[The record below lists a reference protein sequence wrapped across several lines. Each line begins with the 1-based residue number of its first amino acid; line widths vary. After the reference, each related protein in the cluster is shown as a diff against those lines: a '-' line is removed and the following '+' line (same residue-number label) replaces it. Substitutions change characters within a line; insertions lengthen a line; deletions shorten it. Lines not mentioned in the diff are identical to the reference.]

1 MYKNFP
7 RITIARNLAFGKE
20 RLRFKYCDGR
30 KSGLRSGLQNRMRST
45 SCDLDFD
52 LDFGL
57 DFGLGFG
64 LELGVC
70 DCNRGIVGLY
80 THLWRKRE
88 REREREREE
97 RLLGKMENVSVRDG
111 AGEGE
116 AVEME
121 MEMGGGG
128 DARGGKGGKGGRGG
142 MGKGKGRGAAAGGNG
157 TGGNE
162 KNREM
167 LVSKALSKLLRHAA
181 ESEGVRLD
189 GEGFARL
196 DLVMQ
201 WPRLKSLKPTFA
213 DIRTA
218 VTDNAKQRFSMKP
231 NPSLPEPPSPS
242 SESPEHWM
250 IRANQGHSIAIDSAA
265 LLVPITLEAG
275 NVPETCVH
283 GTYFA
288 FYDEIV
294 NSGGLKKMGRNHVHF
309 GTGVPEDGGVV
320 SGMRGDAEVLIYVDV
335 KRCLVEEPQ
344 MKWWVSE
351 NGVVLTEGDK
361 EGVVG
366 TRFWKRVEGRREGGL
381 LWVDGVKV
389 ADLEEGL
396 RNRKAPMGKGGR
408 GGGGGRGRGGRGGG
422 RGRGKEGRGGRG
434 GGRGGKSSD
443 GNTEIGIEETNL

>member
-1 MYKNFP
+1 MYKYKYKHFL
-7 RITIARNLAFGKE
+7 RITLARNLGFAKIGLE
-20 RLRFKYCDGR
+20 YRYRYRYCDGG
-30 KSGLRSGLQNRMRST
+30 KSGLRNQIRS
-45 SCDLDFD
+45 SSYD
-52 LDFGL
+52 
-57 DFGLGFG
+57 LGFG
-64 LELGVC
+64 LALALGVR
-70 DCNRGIVGLY
+70 DRDRGVIGLY
-80 THLWRKRE
+80 TYTSSQRG

-97 RLLGKMENVSVRDG
+97 SARKMESGSASDVARW
-111 AGEGE
+111 AEEGDV
-116 AVEME
+116 VEVE
-121 MEMGGGG
+121 VGGGG
-128 DARGGKGGKGGRGG
+128 NARDGKGGRGG
-142 MGKGKGRGAAAGGNG
+142 RGKGKGRGAAAAAGGG
-157 TGGNE
+157 SE

-181 ESEGVRLD
+181 ESEGVMLD

-242 SESPEHWM
+242 SENPEDWM

-288 FYDEIV
+288 FYEEIV
-294 NSGGLKKMGRNHVHF
+294 KSGGLKKMGRNHVHF

-335 KRCLVEEPQ
+335 KRCLEEEPE

-381 LWVDGVKV
+381 LWEDGVKV
-389 ADLEEGL
+389 AELEEGL
-396 RNRKAPMGKGGR
+396 RNRKAPMGKSGR
-408 GGGGGRGRGGRGGG
+408 GGGEVRGRGGRGGG
-422 RGRGKEGRGGRG
+422 RGRGKEARGGRG

-443 GNTEIGIEETNL
+443 GNTEISIDETKPAEES

>member
-1 MYKNFP
+1 MYRDF
-7 RITIARNLAFGKE
+7 
-20 RLRFKYCDGR
+20 
-30 KSGLRSGLQNRMRST
+30 LRSST
-45 SCDLDFD
+45 KSSRDLVLRRTGSGYRYRCFGGHRTGIGIESQSPSRTRNQSCDR
-52 LDFGL
+52 GI
-57 DFGLGFG
+57 GLGLAG
-64 LELGVC
+64 GVC
-70 DCNRGIVGLY
+70 TRAYSFLHRGGF
-80 THLWRKRE
+80 TRE
-88 REREREREE
+88 NPTV
-97 RLLGKMENVSVRDG
+97 MENARAMDM
-111 AGEGE
+111 AGSAEQGV
-116 AVEME
+116 AVEV
-121 MEMGGGG
+121 G
-128 DARGGKGGKGGRGG
+128 DEGNAKAGRAGKGGRGG
-142 MGKGKGRGAAAGGNG
+142 KGKVAAAGAGAG
-157 TGGNE
+157 Q
-162 KNREM
+162 NREM

-231 NPSLPEPPSPS
+231 NPSLLEPPSPS
-242 SESPEHWM
+242 SENPEDWM

-288 FYDEIV
+288 FYEEILK
-294 NSGGLKKMGRNHVHF
+294 SGGLKKMGRNHVHF

-335 KRCLVEEPQ
+335 KRCLEEEPQ
-344 MKWWVSE
+344 VKWWVSE
-351 NGVVLTEGDK
+351 NGVVLTEGDG
-361 EGVVG
+361 EGVVA
-366 TRFWKRVEGRREGGL
+366 TRFWTKVVGRREGGL
-381 LWVDGVKV
+381 LWEDGVEV

-408 GGGGGRGRGGRGGG
+408 GGGGGRGGRGGGRG

-434 GGRGGKSSD
+434 GGRGGKNLD
-443 GNTEIGIEETNL
+443 GNTETSIEETKPVAES

>member
-1 MYKNFP
+1 
-7 RITIARNLAFGKE
+7 
-20 RLRFKYCDGR
+20 
-30 KSGLRSGLQNRMRST
+30 
-45 SCDLDFD
+45 
-52 LDFGL
+52 
-57 DFGLGFG
+57 
-64 LELGVC
+64 
-70 DCNRGIVGLY
+70 
-80 THLWRKRE
+80 
-88 REREREREE
+88 
-97 RLLGKMENVSVRDG
+97 
-111 AGEGE
+111 
-116 AVEME
+116 
-121 MEMGGGG
+121 
-128 DARGGKGGKGGRGG
+128 
-142 MGKGKGRGAAAGGNG
+142 
-157 TGGNE
+157 
-162 KNREM
+162 M

-242 SESPEHWM
+242 SENPGDWM

-275 NVPETCVH
+275 NVPQTCVH

-288 FYDEIV
+288 FYEEIV
-294 NSGGLKKMGRNHVHF
+294 KSGGLKKMGRNHVHF
-309 GTGVPEDGGVV
+309 GTGIPEDGGVV

-335 KRCLVEEPQ
+335 KRCLEEEPE

-361 EGVVG
+361 DGVVG
-366 TRFWKRVEGRREGGL
+366 KKFWKRVEGRREGGL
-381 LWVDGVKV
+381 LWEDGVEV
-389 ADLEEGL
+389 AELEEGL

-408 GGGGGRGRGGRGGG
+408 GGGRGGKGGG

-434 GGRGGKSSD
+434 GKRSD
-443 GNTEIGIEETNL
+443 GNTEISIDEKKPVEES

>member
-1 MYKNFP
+1 MDM
-7 RITIARNLAFGKE
+7 ARLA
-20 RLRFKYCDGR
+20 
-30 KSGLRSGLQNRMRST
+30 
-45 SCDLDFD
+45 
-52 LDFGL
+52 
-57 DFGLGFG
+57 
-64 LELGVC
+64 
-70 DCNRGIVGLY
+70 
-80 THLWRKRE
+80 
-88 REREREREE
+88 EE
-97 RLLGKMENVSVRDG
+97 GD
-111 AGEGE
+111 
-116 AVEME
+116 AVEV
-121 MEMGGGG
+121 GGGG
-128 DARGGKGGKGGRGG
+128 NARGGKGGRGG
-142 MGKGKGRGAAAGGNG
+142 RGGKGRGAGGGGGNG
-157 TGGNE
+157 

-167 LVSKALSKLLRHAA
+167 LISKALSKLLRHAA
-181 ESEGVRLD
+181 ESEGVKLD

-231 NPSLPEPPSPS
+231 NLSLPEPPSPS
-242 SESPEHWM
+242 SETPEDWM

-265 LLVPITLEAG
+265 LLIPIALEAG

-288 FYDEIV
+288 FYEEILK
-294 NSGGLKKMGRNHVHF
+294 SGGLKKMGRNHVHF

-335 KRCLVEEPQ
+335 KRCLEEEPE

-366 TRFWKRVEGRREGGL
+366 TRFWKRVVGRREGGL
-381 LWVDGVKV
+381 LWEDGVKV
-389 ADLEEGL
+389 ADLEDGL

-408 GGGGGRGRGGRGGG
+408 GGGGRGGKSGA
-422 RGRGKEGRGGRG
+422 RGRGKEGRDGRG
-434 GGRGGKSSD
+434 GGRGGINSD
-443 GNTEIGIEETNL
+443 GNTETSIEETKPAEES